1 MFALS
6 FVRVLYNSE
15 TLFNLS
21 SVAEILSLSGFEAV
35 SYQITDNSK
44 PSTFEYAPFVCG
56 RKDFSVV
63 LFVRGSTLSEYA
75 TKLNTVLSA
84 FRQFREVNTLH
95 RFIIQNNQTN
105 KSYNIPVVIEEVS
118 ISNQTG
124 FSATVTI
131 RGRKKALTVFNNSTP
146 TPLATT
152 TSAGG
157 LPKTVS
163 FSYTGSFP
171 APLVIILFGPINQGF
186 QISRQTSNP
195 LFDFTLTVG
204 TTIPSGVSVEIDYSY
219 LVSEGSPPVKN
230 IQYLANPEIVP
241 DLITIPSSV
250 NQFTVSGPSST
261 GNVLIGTYLMSW
273 SIYE

>member
-1 MFALS
+1 MFTLS
-6 FVRVLYNSE
+6 FVRVLYNS
-15 TLFNLS
+15 TALFNLS

-44 PSTFEYAPFVCG
+44 PSTIEYAPFVWG

-84 FRQFREVNTLH
+84 FRQFREVNTAH

-118 ISNQTG
+118 ISKQTG
-124 FSATVTI
+124 FSATVAI
-131 RGRKKALTVFNNSTP
+131 RGRKKTLTVLNNPFP
-146 TPLATT
+146 TSAYVT
-152 TSAGG
+152 TSTEG

-171 APLVIILFGPINQGF
+171 APLIIVLYGPINQGF

-204 TTIPSGVSVEIDYSY
+204 TTIPSGVLVEIDYRY
-219 LVSEGSPPVKN
+219 FVAGGSSPVKG
-230 IQYLANPEIVP
+230 IQYLANPEIAP
-241 DLITIPSSV
+241 DLVTIPSSV
-250 NQFTVSGPSST
+250 NQFTLSGPSST
-261 GNVLIGTYLMSW
+261 GTVIIAAYLMSW